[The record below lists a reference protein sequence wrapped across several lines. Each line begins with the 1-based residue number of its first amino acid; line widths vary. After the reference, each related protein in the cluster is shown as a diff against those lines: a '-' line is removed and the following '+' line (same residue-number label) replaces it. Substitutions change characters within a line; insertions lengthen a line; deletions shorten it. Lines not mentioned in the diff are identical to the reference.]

1 MMGSDHSMVI
11 LESTFPAAAAESGGG
26 SLPAWDCSC
35 SSVNRS
41 TTTSE
46 IIEAPV
52 NLFSKGTSFKWS
64 QFERWLF
71 FYPWTPD
78 LCTFETFSEA
88 AKWTQPGRPTTYYLQ
103 SPPWRKDK
111 SLSIYITEL
120 PMLKTTTAPDTIRQH
135 CWNHL
140 KIPHH
145 HMVPSL
151 RRESVRLSLPLKMD
165 GTGCS
170 CQFHARHLGH
180 LKLK

>member
-1 MMGSDHSMVI
+1 MFI
-11 LESTFPAAAAESGGG
+11 LESTFPTAAAADSGGG
-26 SLPAWDCSC
+26 SLPAWGRSC

-52 NLFSKGTSFKWS
+52 NLFSKGTSFNWP
-64 QFERWLF
+64 QFERG
-71 FYPWTPD
+71 
-78 LCTFETFSEA
+78 A
-88 AKWTQPGRPTTYYLQ
+88 AKRTQPGRPTTYYLQ